1 MNSFDN
7 IDREYAYD
15 GELGAVWSP
24 EATRFAVWSPEA
36 EGAELRLYH
45 DDSEPEPF
53 RTEEMHSE
61 NGVWKAGVSGDLSG
75 QYYPY
80 AWFSISVPPTR
91 RAGSMTSRSPS
102 ATTPTR

>member
-24 EATRFAVWSPEA
+24 EATRFAVWSPET
-36 EGAELRLYH
+36 ESVELRLYH
-45 DDSEPEPF
+45 DDSETEPF

-61 NGVWKAGVSGDLSG
+61 NGVWKA
-75 QYYPY
+75 
-80 AWFSISVPPTR
+80 AWCNTHI
-91 RAGSMTSRSPS
+91 RSPVME
-102 ATTPTR
+102 TPLKLSTYTREAQV

>member
-36 EGAELRLYH
+36 RECGTPA
-45 DDSEPEPF
+45 
-53 RTEEMHSE
+53 
-61 NGVWKAGVSGDLSG
+61 
-75 QYYPY
+75 
-80 AWFSISVPPTR
+80 VP
-91 RAGSMTSRSPS
+91 
-102 ATTPTR
+102 